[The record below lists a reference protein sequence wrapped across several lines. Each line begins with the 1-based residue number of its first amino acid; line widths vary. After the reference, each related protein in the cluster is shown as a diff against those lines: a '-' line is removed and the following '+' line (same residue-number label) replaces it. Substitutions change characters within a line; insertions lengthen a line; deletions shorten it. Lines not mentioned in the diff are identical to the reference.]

1 MKVADYINYLLKRSA
16 AILKNG
22 SKKLTDDDLDFV
34 YSDADCEKRK
44 LHLLNNV
51 VYMID
56 YDIIKM
62 LPELYEDLVSSLKIP
77 EYLPGGLKCM
87 MNAVCTFYA
96 LQLMFSRNFPYLL
109 CMFLQVNQSGR
120 PFMGPNL
127 YMTRKSI

>member
-1 MKVADYINYLLKRSA
+1 MKVADFINYLLKRSA

-87 MNAVCTFYA
+87 MNAVRHRMYIQHSSYTSDP
-96 LQLMFSRNFPYLL
+96 L
-109 CMFLQVNQSGR
+109 VNILVSSDLKQ
-120 PFMGPNL
+120 GPHRVL
-127 YMTRKSI
+127 EAS